1 MTEFFKR
8 LNSWFISFVL
18 FFVYF
23 VGVGVSRVVYMFN
36 TKKTKKFD
44 SYWLVT
50 DNEKTRDNLS
60 LPY

>member
-8 LNSWFISFVL
+8 LNSWFISLVL

-23 VGVGVSRVVYMFN
+23 IGVGVARAVYMFN
-36 TKKTKKFD
+36 TKKSEKSG

-50 DNEKTRDNLS
+50 DKENTGDNLS